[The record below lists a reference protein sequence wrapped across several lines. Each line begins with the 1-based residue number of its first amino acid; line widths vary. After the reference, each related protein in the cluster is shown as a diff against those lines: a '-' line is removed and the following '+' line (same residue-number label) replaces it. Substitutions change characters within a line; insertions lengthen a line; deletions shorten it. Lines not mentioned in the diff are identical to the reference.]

1 MPEISKSLTCLYCD
15 KTFNSRATASRHRAI
30 CKIQTEKQ
38 KQELEEQKKIENEK
52 EEELRR
58 FQFQKYDLLQ
68 EQFNQ
73 QNKRIQELEN
83 TVMEQN
89 KQIENN
95 KKLEVIVMEQKKDID
110 FLKNMVLELVKKP
123 VTFESQPV
131 QQTQPVQPVQEPVKK
146 SFSIRTYL
154 NEECKKALTVN
165 QLCERF
171 TQYLKTYDVK
181 NLSNDPNELY
191 KFVIDRA
198 LKELNRDELPLRC
211 SSAKL
216 KTFWEKKEDG
226 EWVKGVDIG
235 NIYKKHLCEPLWE
248 YVKNYMVNINPRW
261 KDDDVYQ
268 DKINGFNTAF
278 CKACY
283 EEEYQKKAIQYLI
296 SKTMIDKS
304 N

>member
-30 CKIQTEKQ
+30 CKIKTEKQ

-52 EEELRR
+52 QEELRE
-58 FQFQKYDLLQ
+58 FQFKKYDLLQ

-123 VTFESQPV
+123 ATFESQPI
-131 QQTQPVQPVQEPVKK
+131 QQTQAVQPVQEPVKK
-146 SFSIRTYL
+146 SFSIKTYL
-154 NEECKKALTVN
+154 NEECKNAMTVDE
-165 QLCERF
+165 LCERF
-171 TQYLKTYDVK
+171 TTYLKDLDFCDIPT
-181 NLSNDPNELY
+181 DPDGMY
-191 KFVIDRA
+191 KFAIDKA
-198 LKELNRDELPLRC
+198 LDGLDRDVLPVRC

-216 KTFWEKKEDG
+216 RTFWGKNENG
-226 EWVKGVDIG
+226 EWVKGVDAF
-235 NIYKKHLCEPLWE
+235 KFLQHLYNPLI
-248 YVKNYMVNINPRW
+248 VKRKSYSNQTNKTWLNNEVSQEKMNSFI
-261 KDDDVYQ
+261 KSH
-268 DKINGFNTAF
+268 
-278 CKACY
+278 CY
-283 EEEYQKKAIQYLI
+283 LHMKEEYQTKAIKYLI
-296 SKTMIDKS
+296 FKTLIDK
-304 N
+304 NN